1 MNLKQYI
8 NKFAPE
14 IWEYKDS
21 DFSESFISLTLDY
34 LGSFEKFKMEDV
46 ELLNKY
52 GYDDIDFIEEY
63 INNID

>member
-14 IWEYKDS
+14 IWEYKDC
-21 DFSESFISLTLDY
+21 DFLESVICLTFDY
-34 LGSFEKFKMEDV
+34 LSSFEEFKKEDV

-52 GYDDIDFIEEY
+52 GYDDIDFIKE
-63 INNID
+63 I

>member
-14 IWEYKDS
+14 IWEYKDC
-21 DFSESFISLTLDY
+21 DFLESFISLTFDY
-34 LGSFEKFKMEDV
+34 LSSFEKFKKEDV

>member
-14 IWEYKDS
+14 IWEYKDC
-21 DFSESFISLTLDY
+21 DFAESFISLTFDY
-34 LGSFEKFKMEDV
+34 LGSFEKFKKEDI
-46 ELLNKY
+46 ELLDKY
-52 GYDDIDFIEEY
+52 GYDDIDFIKEY